1 MCHLVYELRPDLG
14 LDEVGG
20 PHVAD
25 PEHQEQPPVPLADH
39 SVPGRGGG
47 GLYPAHFT
55 TQIQRTELGPAPIKS
70 PVSRSAEHQAVIIL
84 IYGHNI

>member
-14 LDEVGG
+14 LYEVGG

-39 SVPGRGGG
+39 SVPGREVEG
-47 GLYPAHFT
+47 Y
-55 TQIQRTELGPAPIKS
+55 
-70 PVSRSAEHQAVIIL
+70 
-84 IYGHNI
+84 IYSSIAQL